1 MAEETQAQAT
11 AATGSAAAAAEGT
24 AAGGK
29 AAEGKAAEKTYTEQD
44 VAGLKAA
51 WEKEMAGRLEEA
63 KKSGASEAERL
74 AKMSAEEKLQEQV
87 KTLKAENETLKA
99 QDAKAKLEA
108 EAAKILEAQ
117 QLPQDFKSLV
127 MADSAEAIKSNIDS
141 LKAAFTKAV
150 QSEVENRLKGKPP
163 TAGTAAA
170 VTAEDEARALVKKVI
185 GRGR

>member
-1 MAEETQAQAT
+1 MAEETQAAAT
-11 AATGSAAAAAEGT
+11 AAAGSTAAAAEGT

-29 AAEGKAAEKTYTEQD
+29 TAEKTYTEQD

-51 WEKEMAGRLEEA
+51 WEKEMAGKLEEA
-63 KKSGASEAERL
+63 KKNGASEAERL

-127 MADSAEAIKSNIDS
+127 MADSAEAIKSNIDN

-150 QSEVENRLKGKPP
+150 QSEVESRLKGKPP
-163 TAGTAAA
+163 TAGTAGA
-170 VTAEDEARALVKKVI
+170 VTAEDEARAAVKKI
-185 GRGR
+185 FERGR